1 MCGIV
6 GFIEVNKSNKSKD
19 IIKKMTFKLRHR
31 GPNDYGI
38 ETVSEKPSVY
48 FGHTRLSIIDLTHA
62 AHQPMQTN
70 DKNLTLIFNGE
81 IYNYIELRD
90 ELSLSG
96 VKFKT
101 KSDTEVVLRA
111 YEKYGV
117 DCFNKFNGMWSIAIF
132 DNRCGT
138 LILSRDRFG
147 KKPLYYYQTKSSII
161 FASEIKSLF
170 EHPDV
175 SKKPNFKKIYK
186 YLSTNYRYIDIDE
199 ESYFQ
204 DIFSIPKSSYVVI
217 SSDFNME
224 VHRYWSLDIS
234 NINENISDNDA
245 VSKFR
250 EILIDSVKIRLRSD
264 VKVGCMLSGGLDS
277 TSITS
282 IAYKILNNP
291 IETFSGITGDTKGI
305 YDETEYIEEVVNDI
319 NAKSHYIHIKPED
332 IFDTINEMLD
342 FHDEPICTVSWYGL
356 YLINKKIKSMDVP
369 VILNGHG
376 GDELLGGY
384 WDHYHYNFYDIKDNK
399 DIYDYEINSWSVN
412 HNRPPEEINKSR
424 KYIDQYLED
433 GFSGS
438 NKFSDYSSCFSNEF
452 ISENKKDINLK
463 APESQSLLSKRLYLE
478 LMHETV
484 PASLRAE
491 DRNTMSQSLES
502 RSPLLDHRLVEFSF
516 SLPNK
521 FKIRDGIGKWI
532 LRESMKG
539 ILAEKIRT
547 RKDKAG
553 FIAPADDWFR
563 TINKDQIWQ
572 LIKSDSLKK
581 RGIYNIDEIVKIFN
595 EHINGYKN
603 HQMFLWQFINLELW
617 FNKFFDEL

>member
-1 MCGIV
+1 MCGIS

-19 IIKKMTFKLRHR
+19 IIKKMTSKLRHR
-31 GPNDYGI
+31 GANDYGI
-38 ETVSEKPSVY
+38 EAVSEKPFIY

-62 AHQPMQTN
+62 AHQPMQTD

-90 ELSLSG
+90 KLILSG
-96 VKFKT
+96 IEFKT

-111 YEKYGV
+111 YERYGF
-117 DCFNKFNGMWSIAIF
+117 DCFKKFNGMWSIAIF
-132 DNRCGT
+132 DNVNNT
-138 LILSRDRFG
+138 LVLSRDRFG
-147 KKPLYYYQTKSSII
+147 KKPLYYYKTESSII

-170 EHPDV
+170 EHPKV
-175 SKKPNFKKIYK
+175 KENPNYKKIYK

-199 ESYFQ
+199 ESFFQ

-217 SSDFNME
+217 NSDCNMK
-224 VHRYWSLDIS
+224 VYRYWSLDIDS
-234 NINENISDNDA
+234 VNKGISDDDA

-250 EILIDSVKIRLRSD
+250 EILIDAVRIRLRSD

-282 IAYKILNNP
+282 IAYKILNNN
-291 IETFSGITGDTKGI
+291 IETFSGITGDVEGV
-305 YDETEYIEEVVNDI
+305 YDETKYIEEVVNDI
-319 NAKSHYIHIKPED
+319 KAKSNFIHIDPGN
-332 IFDTINEMLD
+332 IFDVINEMLD

-356 YLINKKIKSMDVP
+356 YLINKEIKNMNVP

-384 WDHYHYNFYDIKDNK
+384 WDHYHYNFYDIRDNK
-399 DIYDYEINSWSVN
+399 DICSSEINSWLVN
-412 HNRPPEEINKSR
+412 HNRSFEEI
-424 KYIDQYLED
+424 
-433 GFSGS
+433 G
-438 NKFSDYSSCFSNEF
+438 KFSEHIDKYVRNNYRNDDKFIDYSSCFNNEF
-452 ISENKKDINLK
+452 ILKNKKNIDLK
-463 APESQSLLSKRLYLE
+463 PPNSKSLLSKRLYLE

-502 RSPLLDHRLVEFSF
+502 RSPFLDYRLVEFCF

-521 FKIRDGIGKWI
+521 FKIRGGIGKWI

-539 ILAEKIRT
+539 ILAEKVRT

-553 FIAPADDWFR
+553 FIAPADEWFR
-563 TINKDQIWQ
+563 TINKDQIWE
-572 LIKSDSLKK
+572 LIKSNSLKE
-581 RGIYNIDEIVKIFN
+581 RGIYNIEEIVKIFN
-595 EHINGYKN
+595 EHIDGHKN

-617 FNKFFDEL
+617 FNKFFK